1 MLQRRFTSTNAFMP
15 VLLHNE
21 MRDLSLSGSKDMHTR
36 SASIKHIK
44 FLERNGV
51 KVKRICTD
59 GGKEYNKARRY
70 AEEEGVLWVS
80 TQAYAPD
87 MNG

>member
-1 MLQRRFTSTNAFMP
+1 MT
-15 VLLHNE
+15 
-21 MRDLSLSGSKDMHTR
+21 
-36 SASIKHIK
+36 IKHIK

-51 KVKRICTD
+51 KVKRIRTD

-87 MNG
+87 MNGDSQNVGKFLMNRTRAILHDAGLLWWGGYVTPH